1 MTRKAFTLIELLVVI
16 AIIAILAA
24 ILFPVFAQAKAAA
37 KKTADLSNTKQYLT
51 AVNTYFADTDDY
63 SVPVNWSNSY
73 QTYGATLDA
82 NPGTI
87 LKPYM
92 KNFDILK
99 CPTDPAG
106 TVERDTTSPYP
117 STSAPNTPAARAKQ
131 LEYNLGLKADYG
143 YNTQYFSRMGYLC
156 PEYFK
161 AITINMSQVQNP
173 SNTIFVINSVWDRT
187 AGGTP
192 LGGGNWAMDMP
203 CRNYAAS
210 QGGGDS
216 LPPLN
221 GCLGYWWFGGWNPSN
236 ANAWN
241 VFGGAWP
248 WHSGLANVGWADA
261 HAGAKQMSQVTAG
274 CDVQNS
280 WAGFIFDKEKY
291 LWDLY

>member
-37 KKTADLSNTKQYLT
+37 KKTADLSNTKQFLT
-51 AVNTYFADTDDY
+51 GANEYFADTDDY
-63 SVPVNWSNSY
+63 SVPVQYDN
-73 QTYGATLDA
+73 TYRAYTPYRDA
-82 NPGTI
+82 VPGTI

-106 TVERDTTSPYP
+106 TQERDVTSVYASSVAPAGVERQ
-117 STSAPNTPAARAKQ
+117 KQ
-131 LEYNLGLKADYG
+131 LEFNLGLKADYG

-161 AITINMSQVQNP
+161 SVTINMSQCQNP
-173 SNTIFVINSVWDRT
+173 ANTIFIINSIWDRT
-187 AGGTP
+187 AGGNPT
-192 LGGGNWAMDMP
+192 GGGNWAMDMP
-203 CRNYAAS
+203 CRVYAAS

-221 GCLGYWWFGGWNPSN
+221 GCLGYWWFGGWNPTN
-236 ANAWN
+236 PNAWN

-248 WHSGLANVGWADA
+248 WHSGIANVGWADA
-261 HAGAKQMSQVTAG
+261 HASGKVMSAVTAG
-274 CDVQNS
+274 CDVRNA
-280 WAGFIFDKEKY
+280 WGGFIFDKEKY
-291 LWDLY
+291 VWDLY